1 MLDPRLRAI
10 RQQTLV
16 VFEEELEATDSY
28 QQALDIALDIHRDK
42 ARLFVPHILRE
53 LEAMQDEI
61 EECYP
66 PPAPSSPLHAV
77 PEVVPTV
84 ARQDGAPA
92 AINAVKQTDN
102 GTPLSPVG
110 PPSAIDSSPVAAVS
124 SPVHAVPVV
133 VPTVARQDRAPAAI
147 SAAKQIDNGAPLSP
161 VVPPSAIEPSPVAAV
176 RNTSHQNSRRA
187 DMSERIIKAREATL
201 QEYVRLLRRGGDA
214 LNEALDSH
222 FDRIESLPGD
232 IDAELEA
239 MKSILKGYKAGA
251 GGGST
256 HAAGNARA
264 PISESLRADPGGSQP
279 RPVVDEGLLTSPYR
293 FVALNDVVVAP
304 EPLAGVDLSKPL
316 PGGYRAVITVDWLA
330 ETPLLIGDSESA
342 DANGANDKP
351 VSSMKI
357 GECHVI
363 PGSTIRG
370 TLRAALEI
378 VASARL
384 TQINAQAKYGLRD
397 FDHPRIKP
405 REEDQSVLAVRNVK
419 AGWLRRAD
427 DGSYHIV
434 PCRDWHLIRI
444 TDLPERN
451 GTNPYQWRADWLK
464 LGVAERY
471 AKTGACPV
479 NKVDNKDVIGF
490 DTPKSI
496 TFRVDRLRSD
506 GKKILVRD
514 EVKGGLKGHL
524 VFSNRSPAAPSAA
537 QIEDRERRGGPGQPK
552 KYEYVFEEGTGEQVP
567 VSALAWDRF
576 VSINSRVGKNKRKAD
591 GSWAILEKCLDANK
605 KKGIPVFYVGSG
617 DDLQIG
623 LTRFFKVQHRYTLGQ
638 IRDRDSAH
646 VRPKGPGRGID
657 FVESLFGYVLEPDE
671 VFGESIP
678 PSIKPA
684 DVARRGRIACG
695 FAWLKT
701 ETPATSS
708 SAIRTVMA
716 APRASF
722 APFYLR
728 GRFKDYSSSD
738 SDTRL
743 AGRKRYLPRYPDG
756 VDFGDFKEPFAA
768 NGGNGN
774 RDTESML
781 KFLQPKAGKPL
792 EFKGDIRLENVTAA
806 EIGAVLW
813 VLTFGGDPNG
823 PCRHMIGRG
832 KPFGAGQMRVERLGL
847 TVVPNNDDPRENH
860 RWSRGSSDDRSHIAK
875 FLDAFE
881 AHMQKELSAWP
892 NTPDMREFL
901 ASADPALG
909 KALAADGAL
918 RYPELKAFN
927 RIRETC
933 KLSTR
938 FAAPPKDG
946 PDRLLPVKVTGPAAA
961 GSSRKDK

>member
-66 PPAPSSPLHAV
+66 PPTPSSPL
-77 PEVVPTV
+77 
-84 ARQDGAPA
+84 
-92 AINAVKQTDN
+92 
-102 GTPLSPVG
+102 
-110 PPSAIDSSPVAAVS
+110 
-124 SPVHAVPVV
+124 HAVPVV

-147 SAAKQIDNGAPLSP
+147 NAVKQIDNGAPL
-161 VVPPSAIEPSPVAAV
+161 SPVAAV

-293 FVALNDVVVAP
+293 FVALNDVMVAP
-304 EPLAGVDLSKPL
+304 EPLAGVDLSEPL

-330 ETPLLIGDSESA
+330 ETPLLIGDSEGA
-342 DANGANDKP
+342 DEKKGT
-351 VSSMKI
+351 VSSMQV
-357 GECHVI
+357 GERHVI

-370 TLRAALEI
+370 NLRAALEI

-427 DGSYHIV
+427 GDSYHIV

-444 TDLPERN
+444 TDLPGRN
-451 GTNPYQWRADWLK
+451 GTNPYQWRAEWLK
-464 LGVAERY
+464 RGVAERY
-471 AKTGACPV
+471 AKTDPKTV
-479 NKVDNKDVIGF
+479 NNGVIDF
-490 DTPKSI
+490 DKAESI

-506 GKKILVRD
+506 GKKILVQD
-514 EVKGGLKGHL
+514 GAKGGVSGHL

-552 KYEYVFEEGTGEQVP
+552 KYEYVFEEGTGDQVGSDAQVP

-591 GSWAILEKCLDANK
+591 GSWAILEKSLDASK
-605 KKGIPVFYVGSG
+605 EKGIPVFYVGSG

-671 VFGESIP
+671 VFGEPIP

-708 SAIRTVMA
+708 PKISTVMA

-756 VDFGDFKEPFAA
+756 VDFGSFETSLKA
-768 NGGNGN
+768 NAGNGN
-774 RDTESML
+774 TDTVSTLE
-781 KFLQPKAGKPL
+781 FLQPKAGKPL
-792 EFKGDIRLENVTAA
+792 EFQGDIRLENVTAA

-832 KPFGAGQMRVERLGL
+832 KPFGAGQMRVERLDL
-847 TVVPNNDDPRENH
+847 TVVHNNNGQRENH
-860 RWSRGSSDDRSHIAK
+860 RWSRGSSDDRSHIAE

-881 AHMQKELSAWP
+881 AHMQKERPAWP

-918 RYPELKAFN
+918 RYPELKDFN